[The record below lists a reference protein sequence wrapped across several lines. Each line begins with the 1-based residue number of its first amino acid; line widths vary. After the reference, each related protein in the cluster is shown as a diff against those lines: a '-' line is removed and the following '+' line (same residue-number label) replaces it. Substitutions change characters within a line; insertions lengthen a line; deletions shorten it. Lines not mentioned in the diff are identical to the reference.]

1 MASSALNHYWSPWT
15 RTIDIDSARRVVRHW
30 WHGPDRL
37 YRAGRA
43 VHDHLAGAP
52 ASCAYAFTL
61 FVTWWTLR
69 GVSDVAG
76 HRLILSASTN
86 LHNMRREP
94 VQVLVASAFWTDGGF
109 PWTIIIGFLTVM
121 AFAERWLGTLRW
133 IMVFAC
139 GHIGASLIVV
149 TGIAFAVHH
158 HLIPLHIVVASDVGS
173 SYGSTAILAALAY
186 HLRGALRALWA
197 AGLLGWFGF
206 AAWHGR
212 TFTDYGHLTAL
223 LIGFVVGS
231 AAVVLSQRLEQA
243 RDRHMNESG
252 DARQRSPASA
262 HAPVSPPA
270 TLLGEDPSA
279 DGRSEPTLH

>member
-1 MASSALNHYWSPWT
+1 MASSALNHYRSPWT
-15 RTIDIDSARRVVRHW
+15 RTIDVAAARRQLSEW
-30 WHGPDRL
+30 WHGPDRV

-52 ASCAYAFTL
+52 AACAYAFTL

-69 GVSDVAG
+69 GISDFAG

-86 LHNMRREP
+86 LHNMRRDP

-109 PWTIIIGFLTVM
+109 PWSIIIGFLTVG

-139 GHIGASLIVV
+139 GHAGASMIVV
-149 TGIAFAVHH
+149 TGIAYAVHH
-158 HLIPLHIVVASDVGS
+158 QLIPLHIAVASDVGS
-173 SYGSTAILAALAY
+173 SYGSTAILAVLTY
-186 HLRGALRALWA
+186 HLRGTPRAVWA
-197 AGLLGWFGF
+197 AALLAWFCF

-223 LIGFVVGS
+223 LIGFVVG
-231 AAVVLSQRLEQA
+231 AIAVALSVRLERA
-243 RDRHMNESG
+243 RDLR
-252 DARQRSPASA
+252 AAAPAP
-262 HAPVSPPA
+262 HPPVTPPA
-270 TLLGEDPSA
+270 DAEQPSA
-279 DGRSEPTLH
+279 GGGRSEPTLR

>member
-1 MASSALNHYWSPWT
+1 MASSALNHYRSPWT
-15 RTIDIDSARRVVRHW
+15 RTIDIDTGRRNLLDW
-30 WHGPDRL
+30 WHGPDRA

-133 IMVFAC
+133 IMAFAC
-139 GHIGASLIVV
+139 GHVGASMIVV
-149 TGIAFAVHH
+149 TGIAYAVHH

-173 SYGSTAILAALAY
+173 SYGSTAVLAALAY
-186 HLRGALRALWA
+186 HLRGTPRALWS
-197 AGLLGWFGF
+197 AGLLAWFGV

-223 LIGFVVGS
+223 LIGFAVG
-231 AAVVLSQRLEQA
+231 AIAVALSHRLERA
-243 RDRHMNESG
+243 RD
-252 DARQRSPASA
+252 QRANGSIGSPPVAASIP
-262 HAPVSPPA
+262 APDPSPPA
-270 TLLGEDPSA
+270 FAGEEPSA

>member
-1 MASSALNHYWSPWT
+1 MTSSALNHYRSPWT
-15 RTIDIDSARRVVRHW
+15 RTIDIESTGQLVRHW
-30 WHGPDRL
+30 WRGPDRL

-61 FVTWWTLR
+61 FITWWTLR

-86 LHNMRREP
+86 LHNMRHEP

-109 PWTIIIGFLTVM
+109 PWVIIIGFLTVM

-133 IMVFAC
+133 IMVFVC
-139 GHIGASLIVV
+139 GHVGASMIVV

-158 HLIPLHIVVASDVGS
+158 DLIPLRIVVASDVGS

-186 HLRGALRALWA
+186 HLRGSPRVLWTAALSA
-197 AGLLGWFGF
+197 WFGA

-223 LIGFVVGS
+223 LIGFGVG
-231 AAVVLSQRLEQA
+231 AVAVTLSRRLERA
-243 RDRHMNESG
+243 RDHRANQAVAEPLRP
-252 DARQRSPASA
+252 AASA
-262 HAPVSPPA
+262 RPPKS
-270 TLLGEDPSA
+270 SA

>member
-1 MASSALNHYWSPWT
+1 MDIGT
-15 RTIDIDSARRVVRHW
+15 FRRTVLEW
-30 WHGPDRL
+30 WRGPDRL

-109 PWTIIIGFLTVM
+109 PWVIIIGFLTVM

-139 GHIGASLIVV
+139 GHAGASMIVV
-149 TGIAFAVHH
+149 TGIAYAVHH
-158 HLIPLHIVVASDVGS
+158 DLIPLHIAVVSDVGS
-173 SYGSTAILAALAY
+173 SYGSTAVLAALAY
-186 HLRGALRALWA
+186 HLRGTPRALWA
-197 AGLLGWFGF
+197 SALLAWFGF

-223 LIGFVVGS
+223 LIGFAVG
-231 AAVVLSQRLEQA
+231 AVSVALSYRLERA
-243 RDRHMNESG
+243 RH
-252 DARQRSPASA
+252 QRANR
-262 HAPVSPPA
+262 PVEAVPV
-270 TLLGEDPSA
+270 GEETSTG
-279 DGRSEPTLH
+279 GRSEPTLH